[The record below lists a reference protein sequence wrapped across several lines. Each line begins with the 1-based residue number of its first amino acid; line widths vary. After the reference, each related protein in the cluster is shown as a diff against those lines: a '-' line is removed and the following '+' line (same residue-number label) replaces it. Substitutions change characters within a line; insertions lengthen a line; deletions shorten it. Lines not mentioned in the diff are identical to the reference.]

1 MSICL
6 FKCGIFFL
14 QGAMAVGVGHLLG
27 RKQMLANGYQ
37 KLTNAKCQIAIGDA
51 QKVIRQCIKR
61 QQTSLTSISR
71 S

>member
-14 QGAMAVGVGHLLG
+14 QGAISVGVGHLLG
-27 RKQMLANGYQ
+27 RQQMLASGYQ
-37 KLTNAKCQIAIGDA
+37 KLTNARCQMVISDA
-51 QKVIRQCIKR
+51 QKVIKQCIKR
-61 QQTSLTSISR
+61 QQNSLTSISR